1 MKRVQPFAIL
11 ALTGLL
17 LSACGSGGGPVDAKP
32 TLTLSA
38 DRSTV
43 SEAGTVK
50 LTAST
55 SDTDIKMVR
64 FYKGS
69 DTTPVCEDM
78 TAPFECTVSVGEA
91 DAGTVTY
98 RAVATD
104 QAGQTGEAS
113 TTVTVEINAAPTVS
127 LQVSQT
133 QVFAAGPLTVTA
145 TATDAD
151 GIEKVEFYL
160 NGRLIE
166 NGVDVSAP
174 YTATIPLTFIQN
186 GRHVITA
193 KAYDTTGKVSE
204 ASQVITVGIDR
215 GENNNDLSLA
225 TQINIGENVVGRIT
239 GVGRD
244 YDYYKFT
251 GTAGDRLKVT
261 VRAQSYDSTS
271 TFDPYVQVLMPDGKT
286 ILEEDD
292 DGGMGM
298 ESEVR
303 FDLPVSGTYY
313 IVVTDD
319 RIHEDPDYTNSDF
332 TNLYR
337 LDLTRR

>member
-1 MKRVQPFAIL
+1 MVTFYRGD
-11 ALTGLL
+11 T
-17 LSACGSGGGPVDAKP
+17 
-32 TLTLSA
+32 
-38 DRSTV
+38 
-43 SEAGTVK
+43 K
-50 LTAST
+50 LG
-55 SDTDIKMVR
+55 D
-64 FYKGS
+64 
-69 DTTPVCEDM
+69 DM
-78 TAPFECTVSVGEA
+78 TAPYEYTDTLGQA
-91 DAGTVTY
+91 QNGTVTY

-104 QAGQTGEAS
+104 QAGQTGEDS
-113 TTVTVEINAAPTVS
+113 ETVTVQIASVPVNTPPTVS

-271 TFDPYVQVLMPDGKT
+271 TLDPYVQVLMPDGKT

>member
-1 MKRVQPFAIL
+1 MKRVQTFSVL

-17 LSACGSGGGPVDAKP
+17 LSACGSGDLVDAKP
-32 TLTLSA
+32 NLTLTA
-38 DRSTV
+38 DRTTV
-43 SEAGTVK
+43 SGAGTVK
-50 LTAST
+50 LTANT
-55 SDTDIKMVR
+55 SDTDIKTVV
-64 FYKGS
+64 FYRGTS
-69 DTTPVCEDM
+69 TTPVCEDAA
-78 TAPFECTVSVGEA
+78 APFECTVSVTEA

-113 TTVTVEINAAPTVS
+113 VTVTVEGNAAPTVT
-127 LQVSQT
+127 LQVPQT
-133 QVFAAGPLTVTA
+133 QIVAAGPLTVTA

-160 NGRLIE
+160 NGQPIAT
-166 NGVDVSAP
+166 DTSAP
-174 YTATIPLTFIQN
+174 YTATISLTFVQN

-193 KAYDTTGKVSE
+193 KAYDTTGQVSE
-204 ASQVITVGIDR
+204 ASQIITVGIDR
-215 GENNNDLSLA
+215 GESNNTLANA
-225 TQINIGENVVGRIT
+225 TQINIGENAIGRIT
-239 GVGRD
+239 GVARD
-244 YDYYKFT
+244 FDYYKFT

-261 VRAQSYDSTS
+261 VRAQSFDSTS
-271 TFDPYVQVLMPDGKT
+271 TLDPYVQILMPDGKT

-292 DGGMGM
+292 DGGAGK

-313 IVVTDD
+313 IMVTDD
-319 RIHEDPDYTNSDF
+319 RIHEDDDYTNSDF
-332 TNLYR
+332 TNVYR